1 MTSRSSPRCDTR
13 AARRGT
19 RRGPHERARDGSGAL
34 RLAPPPSASLRPPPL
49 HPSTLPLQA
58 IPNTY
63 KFVAADELRAV
74 PIVSQQLI
82 DGKHILIDRSTRKGQ
97 LKSFK
102 ESVNYLKK
110 GVGVFAFP
118 EGTRSRSGRMMPF
131 KGGVFAMATKA
142 GVPIV
147 PITVCGTY
155 YTYPSQAILP
165 LRPNPVDDNW
175 LHAALLEQGIVP
187 AGAAEEAL
195 EVHIHPQISSDGRTE
210 AELEEL
216 TRAAILSKL
225 PKVNHPLEA

>member
-1 MTSRSSPRCDTR
+1 
-13 AARRGT
+13 
-19 RRGPHERARDGSGAL
+19 
-34 RLAPPPSASLRPPPL
+34 
-49 HPSTLPLQA
+49 
-58 IPNTY
+58 
-63 KFVAADELRAV
+63 VAADELRAV